1 MTVFH
6 GGDLADASARFG
18 DPAKGWVDLSTGIN
32 PWPWPVDS
40 GRLADLHRLPE
51 RDDLDQLRAAAASA
65 YGIGDPDRI
74 VLAPGTQ
81 ALIQWLPRLRPPEK
95 VSVLAPTYGEH
106 APAWRQA
113 GHSVEEV
120 SVLPAA
126 NDQNVVVLTRP
137 NNPDGAIYTK
147 AYLNPLAAEL
157 HRREGWLVIDEAFA
171 DLDPRSSIAA
181 QIDSGLIA
189 FRSFGKFY
197 GLPGLRLGFA
207 IADAGTA
214 TLLAAALG
222 PWPVSTL
229 AAKVGVEALL
239 DTGWQTDTRKRLA
252 VSRERLDDLLL
263 GAAIEI
269 IGGTDL
275 FRLAQSD
282 TAAEIFDRLGRN
294 GLYVRRFPENDRWLR
309 FGLPGSEEH
318 WDRLEAALLS

>member
-18 DPAKGWVDLSTGIN
+18 DPVKGWVDLSTGIN

-40 GRLADLHRLPE
+40 GRLGDLRRLPE
-51 RDDLDQLRAAAASA
+51 RDDLDRLRVAAETA
-65 YGIGDPDRI
+65 YGIGDSARI

-81 ALIQWLPRLRPPEK
+81 ALIQWLPRLRSPEK

-106 APAWRQA
+106 APAWRLA
-113 GHSVEEV
+113 GHSVKEV
-120 SVLPAA
+120 SGLPAPD
-126 NDQNVVVLTRP
+126 DQNVVVLTRP
-137 NNPDGAIYTK
+137 NNPDGAVCPEANLK
-147 AYLNPLAAEL
+147 PLAAEL
-157 HRREGWLVIDEAFA
+157 HEREGWLVVDEAFA
-171 DLDPRSSIAA
+171 DLDPQLSIAA
-181 QIDSGLIA
+181 EIDSGLIA

-214 TLLAAALG
+214 ARLAAALG

-229 AAKVGVEALL
+229 AAKVGVAALS
-239 DTGWQTDTRKRLA
+239 DFDWQTDTRKRLA
-252 VSRERLDDLLL
+252 AARQRLDDLLH
-263 GAAIEI
+263 GAGMQV

-309 FGLPGSEEH
+309 FGLPGLEEQ